1 LNRTLCGI
9 TLKYTL
15 FGKKENKS
23 AEVSLL
29 LFPLPL
35 AETRKMDA

>member
-1 LNRTLCGI
+1 LE
-9 TLKYTL
+9 
-15 FGKKENKS
+15 KKENKS
-23 AEVSLL
+23 EEVSLL